1 VALIS
6 TGEEHMTKAHAFTF
20 SLALALVLVG
30 SAAHAAYPVSGL
42 WTYENASGEGPAKDC
57 SGRTMEFLGLRRHDT
72 GGGVPD
78 YRNVSVSQPST
89 NFFRVVDEFFN
100 VQIRGRVEYTLRILD
115 RDHIEIHMTRGGSTF
130 TLRRC
135 A

>member
-1 VALIS
+1 
-6 TGEEHMTKAHAFTF
+6 MTKAHAFTF

-72 GGGVPD
+72 GGGGSD

-89 NFFRVVDEFFN
+89 NFFRVDDEFFN
-100 VQIRGRVEYTLRILD
+100 RQIPRRVANELRVLD
-115 RDHIEIHMTRGGSTF
+115 RQHTE
-130 TLRRC
+130 
-135 A
+135 